1 MSIHSD
7 LSLPTFR
14 FPAGTHIVQV
24 QPPQRGA
31 VTLASPA
38 LDVFTDLAQI
48 RAATVQPQ
56 SGLSQAEL
64 KMIHQGVRLLFVVSD
79 MPSVD
84 GILTASDIAGDRPMR
99 LVTQRGVKYQE
110 LTVADVMTP
119 LSDIDAI
126 TFASLQRANVEQV
139 VNTLVSRGRPHLLV
153 IDSETADGSPRIR
166 GLISQTQVER
176 QLGRQLQATGM
187 AQTFA
192 EIEQVLAGH

>member
-1 MSIHSD
+1 MSD

-14 FPAGTHIVQV
+14 FPASTHIVQA

-38 LDVFTDLAQI
+38 LDVFTDLGQI
-48 RAATVQPQ
+48 RAATVQPR
-56 SGLSQAEL
+56 SGLGQAEL

-84 GILTASDIAGDRPMR
+84 GILTAADIAGDRPMR
-99 LVTQRGVKYQE
+99 LVTQRGVKYHE

-119 LSDIDAI
+119 LSDIDAV
-126 TFASLQRANVEQV
+126 TFASLQRATVGQV
-139 VNTLVSRGRPHLLV
+139 VDTLISRGRPHLLV

-176 QLGRQLQATGM
+176 QLGRQLQPSGM
-187 AQTFA
+187 ARTFA
-192 EIEQVLAGH
+192 EIEQVLASH

>member
-153 IDSETADGSPRIR
+153 IDS
-166 GLISQTQVER
+166 
-176 QLGRQLQATGM
+176 
-187 AQTFA
+187 
-192 EIEQVLAGH
+192 